1 MPLVW
6 IDGQEPTA
14 RERQQAAENERLRTA
29 LEDTAYPLGE
39 IDGLMAQIERLQA
52 EAAERQTKIAQLQ
65 EAVDCI
71 PEFEA
76 QIERLRT
83 ALKIARVMVLDEP
96 LAHALYSNGRTLIQV
111 LNLALGPE
119 QRDGGK

>member
-1 MPLVW
+1 MRTDEMLKRSGKFVADAE
-6 IDGQEPTA
+6 I
-14 RERQQAAENERLRTA
+14 AALKAEKERLRAA

-39 IDGLMAQIERLQA
+39 IDGL
-52 EAAERQTKIAQLQ
+52 T
-65 EAVDCI
+65 
-71 PEFEA
+71 A